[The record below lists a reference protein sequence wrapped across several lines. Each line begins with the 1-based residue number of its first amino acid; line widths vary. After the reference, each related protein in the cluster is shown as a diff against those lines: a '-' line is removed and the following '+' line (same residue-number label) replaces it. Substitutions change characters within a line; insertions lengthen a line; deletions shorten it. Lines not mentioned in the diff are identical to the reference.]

1 MDLLHW
7 EDGSRDPFQE
17 FEALQN
23 EINRLFDVTRVPEP
37 RGIFEGTLS
46 PAADVIENP
55 SSFEV
60 LCDLPGVEIG
70 DIEISLAG
78 SVLTIKGD
86 KKRGPDVGEGHS
98 YREEMRSGRFQRT
111 LQFPLPVDGTKVD
124 ATLRDGVLR
133 VELPKQEE
141 HKPRQISVKVK

>member
-23 EINRLFDVTRVPEP
+23 EINRLFDGTRVPEP
-37 RGIFEGTLS
+37 RGIFEGTIS
-46 PAADVIENP
+46 PAADVIESP
-55 SSFEV
+55 STFEV

-78 SVLTIKGD
+78 NVLTLKGE
-86 KKRGPDVGEGHS
+86 KKRGSEPGQGHS
-98 YREEMRSGRFQRT
+98 YREEMKSGRFQRT
-111 LQFPLPVDGTKVD
+111 LQLPLPVDGAKVD
-124 ATLRDGVLR
+124 ATLKDGVLR
-133 VELPKQEE
+133 VVLPKQEE